1 MQELKSFKVPDV
13 FCWAQHGCPIL
24 PSVLRSLSFSL
35 RPGKPATKVTGMT
48 GERAGQNGV
57 AGNLGTARCCVSAT
71 CQL

>member
-1 MQELKSFKVPDV
+1 MQEKGTTFFFVGPNMDSPFCPV
-13 FCWAQHGCPIL
+13 F
-24 PSVLRSLSFSL
+24 RSLSFS

-57 AGNLGTARCCVSAT
+57 AGNLGTACCCVSAT